1 MRMGDGSSDVCS
13 SDLAAPH
20 RAQACAIAEMR
31 GDHPSA
37 GKLPIDGS
45 QLPGD
50 IFVGQ
55 AMKSIA
61 ADSLFMQRAGE
72 REPRGDLGL
81 VMVKGGIEAGDL
93 GKVRRQ
99 GCNGAARGPIVRLV
113 ERRQRRSEERRVG
126 EECVSSWR
134 SRWCPYHLK
143 K

>member
-1 MRMGDGSSDVCS
+1 
-13 SDLAAPH
+13 
-20 RAQACAIAEMR
+20 MR

-72 REPRGDLGL
+72 RDPRGDLGL

-99 GCNGAARGPIVRLV
+99 GCNGADRGPIVRLV
-113 ERRQRRSEERRVG
+113 ERRKRAERVEFGEKVRSEEHTSEVQSLLRISYAVFG
-126 EECVSSWR
+126 
-134 SRWCPYHLK
+134 LK

>member
-1 MRMGDGSSDVCS
+1 
-13 SDLAAPH
+13 
-20 RAQACAIAEMR
+20 MR

-99 GCNGAARGPIVRLV
+99 GCNGADRGQIVRLV
-113 ERRQRRSEERRVG
+113 ERRKRAERVEFG
-126 EECVSSWR
+126 EKVDIDAAR
-134 SRWCPYHLK
+134 DRKRTRLNSRQ
-143 K
+143 